1 MKSFRF
7 LGLAAALLLC
17 TAALVAPT
25 DALALAQ
32 HVWAQIQAHGDV
44 SMAMTTLAA
53 QAARSYEQGN
63 LDHVP
68 VIASDIIYEG
78 AAVGVVAA
86 SGHARPLVGGDR
98 FVGFASREADNSL
111 GAAAEIN
118 VEVITRGQ
126 IQLAVT
132 GAVITDRGLA
142 VYASDDNA
150 FSFSP
155 VGGTFIGFMKR
166 FVSAGVAVV
175 EFDAVGFRDPYA
187 AWSVRETLSANKT
200 LDAEDSGK
208 LFWVDTDAF
217 TITLPAIATG
227 LGGFLVVNGG
237 AYGTVAVTISP
248 AAADMILGPDIT
260 GADDKDLIN
269 TKATAKRG
277 DLVQLDL
284 GDADGY
290 VVTQLRGTWA
300 RQA

>member
-1 MKSFRF
+1 MKMTRF
-7 LGLAAALLLC
+7 LGLAAAVLLC
-17 TAALVAPT
+17 TAALVAFN
-25 DALALAQ
+25 DALAMAQ
-32 HVWAQIQAHGDV
+32 HVWAQLQAHGDV
-44 SMAMTTLAA
+44 SLAMTTLAA
-53 QAARSYEQGN
+53 QAARSYEQGDM
-63 LDHVP
+63 DHVP
-68 VIASDIIYEG
+68 VIAADIIYEG

-86 SGHARPLVGGDR
+86 SGHARPLVAGDR

-111 GAAAEIN
+111 GAAADIN
-118 VEVITRGQ
+118 VEVRTRGQ
-126 IQLAVT
+126 IQLSVT
-132 GAVITDRGLA
+132 GAVITDRGMA

-175 EFDAVGFRDPYA
+175 EFDSVGFRDPYA

-227 LGGFLVVNGG
+227 LGGFVVVNGG
-237 AYGTVAVTISP
+237 AFGAVAVTISP

-269 TKATAKRG
+269 TKATARRG